1 MMEPE
6 IYTHLQNVH
15 EETHHPTILM
25 HSFFFVS
32 LVGREIYYRV
42 IQGRSTWPHLHIV
55 PTIKHEIE
63 S

>member
-15 EETHHPTILM
+15 EKTHHPTMYINAFILFCI
-25 HSFFFVS
+25 SCS
-32 LVGREIYYRV
+32 LGRENYSREGALGHIFF
-42 IQGRSTWPHLHIV
+42 IV
-55 PTIKHEIE
+55 PAIKHE